1 MGWRI
6 GVRRRS
12 QRGIRIRTE
21 RQPNGPGHSFRRT
34 ECEQTIELRP
44 GSLDPAFGG
53 AMLTLLR
60 VRRAGHLQRRPE
72 LDGASRPLRRAG
84 FWPPSLLLGEA
95 VPSPDCAVAMS
106 ATIQLGTRRRARRAA
121 RELSDTNLGVRS
133 SNLFGR
139 ASKSGTSRHF
149 TLFELGMK

>member
-1 MGWRI
+1 
-6 GVRRRS
+6 
-12 QRGIRIRTE
+12 
-21 RQPNGPGHSFRRT
+21 
-34 ECEQTIELRP
+34 
-44 GSLDPAFGG
+44 
-53 AMLTLLR
+53 MLTLLR

-139 ASKSGTSRHF
+139 AI
-149 TLFELGMK
+149 